1 MTHVRSF
8 GRQLMQPTG
17 NYIESVVI
25 STRAQQCLKVG
36 VQEKADLQGQYT
48 RKFGGESGDP
58 FFPQKKM
65 NLGLTETPM
74 QFALS

>member
-1 MTHVRSF
+1 
-8 GRQLMQPTG
+8 MQPTG

-36 VQEKADLQGQYT
+36 VREKADLLGDRSRAQYT

-58 FFPQKKM
+58 FFPRKK
-65 NLGLTETPM
+65 
-74 QFALS
+74 